1 VKPQSIVAAALL
13 AVATLAQG
21 HELPTP
27 GAPLIHA
34 SAHPST
40 EHRSS
45 RSLYSPTPYACEQ
58 ATWTYQAQSLAAQQ
72 HARQDRAYLRQLI
85 RAEASTAATLKL
97 LARNGYLDP
106 VLRTRMDA
114 IYKEMREVYGYDL
127 VPVEGFRSPERQ
139 AQLLDSGTGITTVG
153 AMGSCHQYGLA
164 LDSVLMRGGVPQWDM
179 TDPWT
184 RRGYFLFGELATRDG
199 LEWGGHWTVPKDFA
213 HVELKSECYAAKRS
227 AGSYFAAIARRMGRE
242 RFQ

>member
-1 VKPQSIVAAALL
+1 MKPQLILAAALL

-21 HELPTP
+21 HELPTAP
-27 GAPLIHA
+27 APLIYA
-34 SAHPST
+34 SVHPST

-45 RSLYSPTPYACEQ
+45 RSVYAPAPFACET
-58 ATWTYQAQSLAAQQ
+58 ATWTYQAQSLDAQQ
-72 HARQDRAYLRQLI
+72 HARMDRAFLRQLL

-97 LARNGYLDP
+97 LAKNGYLDP

-114 IYKEMREVYGYDL
+114 IYKEMREVYGYEL

-139 AQLLDSGTGITTVG
+139 DELLDSGTGITTVG
-153 AMGSCHQYGLA
+153 AMRSCHQYGLA
-164 LDSVLMRGGVPQWDM
+164 LDSVLMRRGEPQWDM

-213 HVELKSECYAAKRS
+213 HVELKSECFAAKRS
-227 AGSYFAAIARRMGRE
+227 ADTYFVAIAKRMGRD